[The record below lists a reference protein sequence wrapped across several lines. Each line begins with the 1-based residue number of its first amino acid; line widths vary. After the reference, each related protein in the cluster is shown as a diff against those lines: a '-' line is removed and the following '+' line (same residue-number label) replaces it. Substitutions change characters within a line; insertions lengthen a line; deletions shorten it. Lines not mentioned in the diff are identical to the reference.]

1 MKSLSNSRGIRLA
14 AVAAFGFMAFGSAQ
28 AGDAPPA
35 PVKGAS
41 VEGITEYTLGNGLQ
55 VLLFPDPSKPTVT
68 VNVTYCVGSRHEGRG
83 EAGMAHLLEHMV
95 FKGTPTYPNIWGA
108 LEDHGASFNG
118 STWVDRTNY
127 FETLPVSD
135 ENLEFAL
142 RMEADR
148 MVNSTISGEELA
160 KEMTVVRNEFEMGE
174 NDPSGVLSERMMSA
188 AYLWHNYGKSTIGNR
203 SDIER
208 VPVETLRRFYRKY
221 YQPDNATLL
230 VAGRFETES
239 TLDLINKTFGT
250 IPRPERT
257 LENTYTEEPAQDG
270 PRLVTLKRV
279 GDVAVAG
286 LIYHVPAGPHP
297 EFPAVQILEGILT
310 DQPSGLL
317 YKALVETGMATRVSG
332 SVFAWAEPGVL
343 EISAQVAENKDPHEV
358 LDKMIEVVER
368 AASDQITEEAV
379 ERIMAQALKAI
390 KLGMTN
396 SARIGVRMSES
407 IAQGDWRMFFIHRDR
422 LKEVGVAEVQQ
433 VARKYLAEAN
443 RTAGIFVPTE
453 EATRVAV
460 AATPD
465 VRTLVQGYQ
474 GSESV
479 AAGEVFTPTPEYVE
493 ERTVRRTLAS
503 GIKLALLP
511 MEMRGNAVQAGFRLH
526 FGREEDL
533 TGHETAL
540 RLIPEM
546 LMRGTTQRD
555 HQALRD
561 EIDRLESRIF
571 VGAGGGG
578 RGRRG
583 GGGGEA
589 GPGMVGAS
597 IESDRAHI
605 VPSIELL
612 GEILRQPAFAE
623 AEFRVVVDQERAQLE
638 DRLSDPMA
646 RGMTAMSR
654 AMNPWPPESIHYVPT
669 LEEQI
674 ARLESVSLGAV
685 KDLYSKH
692 YGAGHLEVAVVGDFD
707 QQEVEAAIE
716 RVFGSW
722 KSPSPYQ
729 RVAKPHRDVESADLA
744 INTPDK
750 EMAIVGMGANVAMR
764 DDDPDYPA
772 LVMAS
777 YVLGE
782 SAKARLMTR
791 IRHEEGLSYGARGY
805 FRSDDQDQRASLMAT
820 AICAPQNAA
829 KALQV
834 MREEIMRW
842 IADGIT
848 EEELAESKSSYSLKF
863 ESRLATERFL
873 VGELLR
879 GFQIGRT
886 LAWHADL
893 LSKIQ
898 ALSTADVKNALEKR
912 FAKVAFVAV
921 KAGDL
926 EAKAEPNTVSA
937 PSAEPVGALPERM
950 QQFDKNGDGKL
961 QESEAPE
968 RMRPFFARLDAN
980 GDGALDAAEAGALR
994 GEPDGSG
1001 SGGGDRWQR
1010 LLRFDENDNGKI
1022 ERNEAPERLLGRF
1035 DQLDKNR
1042 DNTLEE
1048 SELQREDE

>member
-1 MKSLSNSRGIRLA
+1 MKTFANRIWLA
-14 AVAAFGFMAFGSAQ
+14 AVVASLLIIAGPAR
-28 AGDAPPA
+28 AGDEPPA

-41 VEGITEYTLGNGLQ
+41 VEGITEYTFGNGLQ
-55 VLLFPDPSKPTVT
+55 VLLFRDPSKPTVT
-68 VNVTYCVGSRHEGRG
+68 VNVTYRVGSRHEGRG

-127 FETLPVSD
+127 FETLPASD

-208 VPVETLRRFYRKY
+208 VPVENLRRFYRKY

-230 VAGRFETES
+230 VAGRFDTEQ
-239 TLDLINKTFGT
+239 TLDLINRSFGA
-250 IPRPERT
+250 IPRPERS

-270 PRLVTLKRV
+270 PRMVTLKRV
-279 GDVAVAG
+279 GDVASAG

-317 YKALVETGMATRVSG
+317 YKALVETGLATRVSG
-332 SVFAWAEPGVL
+332 AAFAWAEPGVL
-343 EISAQVAENKDPHEV
+343 EISAQVAENKDPEMV

-368 AASDQITEEAV
+368 SAADQVTQDAV
-379 ERIMAQALKAI
+379 ERIKAQSLKAI

-396 SARIGVRMSES
+396 SARIGVRLSES

-422 LKEVGVAEVQQ
+422 LKEVEVADVQQ

-443 RTAGIFVPTE
+443 RTAGMFVPTE
-453 EATRVAV
+453 KATRVAV
-460 AATPD
+460 EPTPD
-465 VRTLVQGYQ
+465 VRSLVRGYE
-474 GSESV
+474 GSETV
-479 AAGEVFTPTPEYVE
+479 AAGEEFTPTPAYVE
-493 ERTVRRTLAS
+493 ERTIRRTLPS

-511 MEMRGNAVQAGFRLH
+511 MEMRGNAVQAGLRFH

-533 TGHETAL
+533 TGHETAVQ
-540 RLIPEM
+540 LIPSM

-571 VGAGGGG
+571 VGSAGGGG

-583 GGGGEA
+583 GGSGET
-589 GPGMVGAS
+589 GPGMVGAF
-597 IESDRAHI
+597 IESDRAHV

-623 AEFRVVVDQERAQLE
+623 DEFRVVVDQERAQLE
-638 DRLSDPMA
+638 ERLSDPMA
-646 RGMTAMSR
+646 RGMNAMSR

-685 KDLYSKH
+685 KDLYAKH
-692 YGAGHLEVAVVGDFD
+692 YGAGNLEVAVVGDFD
-707 QQEVEAAIE
+707 RQEVEAAIE

-729 RVAKPHRDVESADLA
+729 RIAKPHRDVESAELA
-744 INTPDK
+744 IHTPDK
-750 EMAIVGMGANVAMR
+750 EMAIVGMGTNVAMR

-791 IRHEEGLSYGARGY
+791 IRHEEGLSYGARAY
-805 FRSDDQDQRASLMAT
+805 FRSDDQDQRASLMGT
-820 AICAPQNAA
+820 AICAPRNAE
-829 KALQV
+829 KALHS
-834 MREEIMRW
+834 MREVIQRW

-848 EEELAESKSSYSLKF
+848 EEELAESKSSYALKF

-873 VGELLR
+873 VGELLS
-879 GFQIGRT
+879 GFQVGRT

-912 FAKVAFVAV
+912 FAKAAFVAV

-926 EAKAEPNTVSA
+926 EAKAEPDPAAAS
-937 PSAEPVGALPERM
+937 PEPVGALPEGM
-950 QQFDKNGDGKL
+950 QRFDKNGDGKL

-968 RMRPFFARLDAN
+968 RMRPFFARLDTN
-980 GDGALDAAEAGALR
+980 GDGAIDAAEAHAMR
-994 GEPDGSG
+994 GGPDGRG
-1001 SGGGDRWQR
+1001 SGAGDRWQR

-1022 ERNEAPERLLGRF
+1022 ERSEAPQRLVGRF
-1035 DQLDKNR
+1035 DDLDKNR
-1042 DNTLEE
+1042 DGALDEG
-1048 SELQREDE
+1048 ELQREEE